1 MRFGTEPL
9 WQSFYTAIINH
20 CEMTVETI
28 RKAISQIDQEI
39 ISIIGKRQKL
49 AAKLAIVKQR
59 EGLPIRDE
67 KRRQKVL
74 EEVFALAVEEQI
86 DPVYVQ
92 KIFELLMDM
101 SEQRQRGCSGEG
113 NLP

>member
-1 MRFGTEPL
+1 
-9 WQSFYTAIINH
+9 
-20 CEMTVETI
+20 MTIETI
-28 RKAISQIDQEI
+28 RKEIAKIDQQI
-39 ISIIGKRQKL
+39 ISIIAKRQHLAGKL
-49 AAKLAIVKQR
+49 AVVKQK
-59 EGLPIRDE
+59 EGVPIRDE
-67 KRRQKVL
+67 HRRREVL
-74 EEVFALAVEEQI
+74 EHVFDLAVEHQI

>member
-1 MRFGTEPL
+1 
-9 WQSFYTAIINH
+9 
-20 CEMTVETI
+20 MTLESI
-28 RKAISQIDQEI
+28 RREIGQIDHQI
-39 ISIIGKRQKL
+39 ISIISKRQQL
-49 AAKLAIVKQR
+49 AAKLAVVKQR

-67 KRRQKVL
+67 NRRRAVL
-74 EEVFALAVEEQI
+74 EEVFTLAVEQQI